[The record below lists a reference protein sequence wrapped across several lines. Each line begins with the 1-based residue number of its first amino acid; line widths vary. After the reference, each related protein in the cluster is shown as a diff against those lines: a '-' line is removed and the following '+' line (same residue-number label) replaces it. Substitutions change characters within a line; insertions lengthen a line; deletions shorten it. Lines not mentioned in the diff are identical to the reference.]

1 MKSIIVMSFATA
13 LVCSSCSSN
22 STTSTEATPIDTTK
36 GVTGTAA
43 DSIPRVNISV
53 IDSTN

>member
-1 MKSIIVMSFATA
+1 MKSIIVMSLATA